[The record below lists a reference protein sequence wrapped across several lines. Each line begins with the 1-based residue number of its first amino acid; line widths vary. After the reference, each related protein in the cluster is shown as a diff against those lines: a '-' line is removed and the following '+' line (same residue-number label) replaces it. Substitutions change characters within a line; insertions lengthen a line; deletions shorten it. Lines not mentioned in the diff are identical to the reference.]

1 MLLVETEA
9 EIDDGVSSLIEI
21 STLALRGA
29 ARAGA
34 RSLRDARK
42 ARICITAS
50 EYC

>member
-1 MLLVETEA
+1 MLIETEA
-9 EIDDGVSSLIEI
+9 GTDDGVSSLIEI

-42 ARICITAS
+42 ARWICITAS